1 MRTEKN
7 DMRTPLQ
14 VLFVEDSDDDFR
26 LLLRELTTGGY
37 DVTAARVETADALRD
52 ALSGTLWDAVICD
65 YTLPSFDALEALRIT
80 RASGLD
86 PVFIV
91 VSGTIGE
98 EAAIEVLK
106 AGAHDF
112 LVKDHLARL
121 LPAVQR
127 ELGEARARSE
137 HRKAAQ
143 ELRAS
148 ETRFRQL
155 AEASNDCIWEADG
168 QRRLTYVSPQSRDLI
183 GYEPEELVGTTPLE
197 LVDPNDVA
205 RLRDAFESLAT
216 GRGQVRGLEHRSRH
230 KDGRPVI
237 LEINCLAARDERGIL
252 SGYRGLV
259 RDVTERKRLE
269 DQVRYAQKMEAVG
282 TLAGGIA
289 HDFNNLLT
297 TILGY
302 AGLALRGL
310 QPTDPLAKDIQE
322 IQDAGNQAAL
332 LTRRLLAF
340 GRKEKVAPQVLELSR
355 LVGRMESTLSRML
368 GEDIALTIQS
378 GGTMVKADPGQ
389 IEQVILNLAVNAH
402 EAMLMKGGRLTIGT
416 ADITVPAGAPTDVP
430 AGSYVVLTVT
440 DDGTGMDA
448 ATQSKAF
455 EPFFTTK
462 PVGHGTGLGLSTV
475 YGIVTQCGGHVRV
488 SSEVGRGTTFRVYL
502 PRIEEQGAPPVVGA
516 PTGSLR
522 TGSETVLVAEDE
534 EPVRRLMRGT
544 LEGAGYTVLEA
555 GDGAEALTLC
565 DQNRGKV
572 RLVVTDVVMPHLDG
586 AALGE
591 WILSVDPSVKVLF
604 VSGYAEDLLESK
616 GIQLAAA
623 AFLNKPF
630 TPDELL
636 AKVREVLDDGRPAGW
651 VEPSAPQAG

>member
-1 MRTEKN
+1 MRTEKD
-7 DMRTPLQ
+7 DMKTPLR

-26 LLLRELTTGGY
+26 LLLRELSKGGY

-52 ALSGTLWDAVICD
+52 ALSGPPWDAVICD
-65 YTLPSFDALEALRIT
+65 YSLPSFDALEALRMT

-98 EAAIEVLK
+98 EAAVEVLK

-112 LVKDHLARL
+112 IVKGQLARL
-121 LPAVQR
+121 LPAMTR
-127 ELGEARARSE
+127 ALGEAQGRREHRRSE
-137 HRKAAQ
+137 Q
-143 ELRAS
+143 ERRAN
-148 ETRFRQL
+148 ETRFRQVV
-155 AEASNDCIWEADG
+155 EASNDCIWETDG
-168 QRRLTYVSPQSRDLI
+168 QVRFTYLSPQCRDLVGYKPQELI
-183 GYEPEELVGTTPLE
+183 GTALFD
-197 LVDPNDVA
+197 LVDPDDVA
-205 RLRDAFESLAT
+205 RIREAFESLGT
-216 GRGQVRGLEHRSRH
+216 DRDQFRGLEHRSRH
-230 KDGRPVI
+230 KNGRLLAV
-237 LEINCLAARDERGIL
+237 ESNCLAVKDERGTL
-252 SGYRGLV
+252 CGYRGLT

-269 DQVRYAQKMEAVG
+269 DQFRQAQKMEAVG

-310 QPTDPLAKDIQE
+310 QPTDPLAKDLQE
-322 IQDAGNQAAL
+322 IQEAANQAAL

-340 GRKEKVAPQVLELSR
+340 SRKEKVAPQSLDLPRVVERMDSVLRR
-355 LVGRMESTLSRML
+355 LL
-368 GEDIALTIQS
+368 GEDIALTIR
-378 GGTMVKADPGQ
+378 GNGTTVRVDPGQ
-389 IEQVILNLAVNAH
+389 IEQVIINLAVNAH
-402 EAMLMKGGRLTIGT
+402 DAMMQGGRLAIDT
-416 ADITVPAGAPTDVP
+416 ADVAVAPGDPTDVP
-430 AGSYVVLTVT
+430 PGSYVVLTVS
-440 DDGTGMDA
+440 DDGAGMDA
-448 ATQSKAF
+448 ATQSRAF

-488 SSEVGRGTTFRVYL
+488 SSEVGRGTTFRIYL
-502 PRIEEQGAPPVVGA
+502 PRIQEQGAPPVVDPA
-516 PTGSLR
+516 SGSVR

-534 EPVRRLMRGT
+534 EPVRRLMRTT

-555 GDGAEALTLC
+555 RDGAEALTLC
-565 DQNRGKV
+565 DQNRATL
-572 RLVVTDVVMPHLDG
+572 RLVVTDVVMPRLDG

-604 VSGYAEDLLESK
+604 VSGYDEDLLERK

-623 AFLNKPF
+623 GFLGKPF
-630 TPDELL
+630 TAEALL
-636 AKVREVLDDGRPAGW
+636 LKVREALDDGRPAGW
-651 VEPSAPQAG
+651 VKPSAPQAP